1 MKIKCSPGGGGVI
14 EISTFFF
21 FKKCGNGKRMQGVY
35 ENIQMNRDVE
45 SLMHKTLLH
54 KGDGLLRV
62 RLGVGG

>member
-1 MKIKCSPGGGGVI
+1 
-14 EISTFFF
+14 
-21 FKKCGNGKRMQGVY
+21 MQGVY